1 MMEQKIETE
10 AAEAAPTNLRDDIT
24 ASVHEI
30 EHQVEHAR
38 EALYDANRKAVVFIR
53 ENPGLAILGA
63 FGVGYVVGKLAA
75 RRWFV

>member
-1 MMEQKIETE
+1 MEQKIESSE
-10 AAEAAPTNLRDDIT
+10 AEPTANLREEIT
-24 ASVHEI
+24 AGVYEI

-38 EALYDANRKAVVFIR
+38 EALYDANRQAVTFIR

-63 FGVGYVVGKLAA
+63 FGVGYVVGKLAS